1 MHPKWPPGDELY
13 AWKAEAGFSEGGII
27 EGKLRSGIAME
38 HDVGKDGSGMARS
51 KRIMIREVATLG
63 IDIALG

>member
-1 MHPKWPPGDELY
+1 LQTSVEN
-13 AWKAEAGFSEGGII
+13 AEARLFVSEQ
-27 EGKLRSGIAME
+27 IAME